1 MTLKGGH
8 VVRTKWPIGES
19 ARRRS
24 GQRLRAAT
32 LSVGQRARELQRL
45 GRVAEAH
52 RTPLSPFECMQ
63 NGSTT
68 YIDVDDGQRDG
79 QGTEG
84 RNRELLMAACRL
96 FAPPSTNGT
105 ESDDHKA
112 AFTEERG
119 SIDSET
125 S

>member
-1 MTLKGGH
+1 MPDTNCTIRHVFFTGERGRDEKVTLKGGH

-45 GRVAEAH
+45 GRVSQREAH
-52 RTPLSPFECMQ
+52 RTPLSPCEYMQ

-79 QGTEG
+79 QG
-84 RNRELLMAACRL
+84 
-96 FAPPSTNGT
+96 
-105 ESDDHKA
+105 
-112 AFTEERG
+112 RG
-119 SIDSET
+119 KK
-125 S
+125 